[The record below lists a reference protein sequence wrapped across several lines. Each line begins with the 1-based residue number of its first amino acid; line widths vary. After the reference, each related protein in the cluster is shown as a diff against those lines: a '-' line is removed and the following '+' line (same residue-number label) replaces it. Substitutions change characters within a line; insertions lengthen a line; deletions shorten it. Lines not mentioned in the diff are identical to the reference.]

1 MDKNEF
7 NIRAERIRKLT
18 EEGDYRTAMQ
28 IADSIDWNRVRNA
41 NLLSS
46 IADIYER
53 NGEYQEARDI
63 LMLAYDRAPVGK
75 RFLFRLS
82 EISVKEGDLD
92 AAMEFYRDFCELS
105 PEDPRQYLLRYM
117 ILKKKGA
124 KPEQLIGSLEQ
135 YSSEEVD
142 EKWLYELAKL
152 YADAE
157 KEAECIRTC
166 DKIML
171 LFGLGKYVD
180 KAMELKRRYQ
190 PLTKEQLDLE
200 ENREKYE
207 DKLRQVSMKY
217 EPNEDYDLEG
227 ADFLGNNA
235 VPEAAEPVSEEE
247 AKKEMAAAFRRPNEQ
262 REKEESPEEEAV
274 IEEREGE
281 DESGAPSKDEK
292 EEEEA
297 ESAEKAED
305 SPKKQPPE
313 REAED
318 EEEREEP
325 SAPLSSAR
333 EPEKS
338 TGETEETPEE
348 EIEEIDSGEPEE
360 EKHNYHMI
368 IEAASPEDG
377 FRIAVDEIRFFHK
390 KYGLDYKVAKTTAE
404 KLNEKGFKTF
414 LPRLRG
420 RDLIIEHAGE
430 LKYSVVDEISE
441 YLDQLSDSASVVLV
455 DLLDAFDRMAEDRPL
470 FIRKFDLV
478 SDKKAEEEEEEKEEL
493 LEDVDLNAE
502 PKEEKEPEKTEEE
515 KRPTRPYDRA
525 EEKREIEV
533 FPQRAERSV
542 QREKPAEEERPRV
555 PLEER
560 AAENEHTRR
569 IEKPEESGARERRT
583 PEQYREL
590 SIDEFA
596 EYAQEYARSIDCVM
610 PGKTVI
616 ALYERIELMQEDG
629 IPLNKQSAE
638 ELIEE
643 AADRA
648 EKPSIGKKLS
658 GMFHPKYDK
667 NDKLILREENFIS

>member
-1 MDKNEF
+1 
-7 NIRAERIRKLT
+7 
-18 EEGDYRTAMQ
+18 
-28 IADSIDWNRVRNA
+28 
-41 NLLSS
+41 
-46 IADIYER
+46 
-53 NGEYQEARDI
+53 
-63 LMLAYDRAPVGK
+63 
-75 RFLFRLS
+75 
-82 EISVKEGDLD
+82 
-92 AAMEFYRDFCELS
+92 
-105 PEDPRQYLLRYM
+105 
-117 ILKKKGA
+117 
-124 KPEQLIGSLEQ
+124 
-135 YSSEEVD
+135 
-142 EKWLYELAKL
+142 
-152 YADAE
+152 
-157 KEAECIRTC
+157 
-166 DKIML
+166 
-171 LFGLGKYVD
+171 
-180 KAMELKRRYQ
+180 
-190 PLTKEQLDLE
+190 
-200 ENREKYE
+200 
-207 DKLRQVSMKY
+207 
-217 EPNEDYDLEG
+217 
-227 ADFLGNNA
+227 
-235 VPEAAEPVSEEE
+235 
-247 AKKEMAAAFRRPNEQ
+247 
-262 REKEESPEEEAV
+262 
-274 IEEREGE
+274 
-281 DESGAPSKDEK
+281 
-292 EEEEA
+292 
-297 ESAEKAED
+297 
-305 SPKKQPPE
+305 
-313 REAED
+313 
-318 EEEREEP
+318 
-325 SAPLSSAR
+325 
-333 EPEKS
+333 
-338 TGETEETPEE
+338 
-348 EIEEIDSGEPEE
+348 EE
-360 EKHNYHMI
+360 EKHNSHMI

-502 PKEEKEPEKTEEE
+502 PKEEKEPEKPAEEE

-555 PLEER
+555 PLEEI
-560 AAENEHTRR
+560 AAENENTRR